1 MKLHNKICVIAR
13 AQTSCVGALAARIGD
28 MATIRIIL
36 YTQNLLGSANEFVE
50 RSGRAGQ
57 PID

>member
-13 AQTSCVGALAARIGD
+13 AQTSCAGALAVRIGD
-28 MATIRIIL
+28 MATIRSIL
-36 YTQNLLGSANEFVE
+36 YNQSLLGSANEFVE
-50 RSGRAGQ
+50 RSERAGK

>member
-1 MKLHNKICVIAR
+1 MTLHNKICVIAR
-13 AQTSCVGALAARIGD
+13 AQTYCAGALAARIGD

-36 YTQNLLGSANEFVE
+36 CTQYLLGLANEFVE